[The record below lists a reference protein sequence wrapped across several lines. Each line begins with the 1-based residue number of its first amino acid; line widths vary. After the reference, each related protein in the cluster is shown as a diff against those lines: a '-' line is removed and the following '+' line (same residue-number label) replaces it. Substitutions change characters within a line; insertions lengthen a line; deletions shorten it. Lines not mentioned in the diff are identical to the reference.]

1 LSKFVKLF
9 IALQANYSKFF
20 TNLKKLKMAN
30 TPAYLP
36 GVSETKKKELYKAVR
51 PAISFVQLVLR
62 HF

>member
-1 LSKFVKLF
+1 
-9 IALQANYSKFF
+9 
-20 TNLKKLKMAN
+20 MAN